1 MNANDRMHVREG
13 LWLTASPPITLHW
26 KQFVLALPFII
37 NTTTRIT
44 PYMSGSCILMV
55 LSTGEWKLDVKGLA
69 SLPQVLPVDLGLTP
83 VRRPRKVILV
93 GIERLMASV

>member
-1 MNANDRMHVREG
+1 
-13 LWLTASPPITLHW
+13 
-26 KQFVLALPFII
+26 
-37 NTTTRIT
+37 
-44 PYMSGSCILMV
+44 MV